1 MGFSADMLR
10 KYESSWKKM
19 LDHPFLREVADGSI
33 PDDRFANWLRQ
44 DYVFVR
50 EAIPFVALMI
60 PKAPLPHRKALA
72 ETIVGFHQE
81 LELFEKMAK
90 EHGVD
95 LVDVVPAP
103 TNRGYIDFLLRTA
116 ALEPYELAFTALYAG
131 EKAYLDSWQWVKD
144 HQQERSRWQAF
155 IDHWSSEAFRG
166 WVEWIAAELDQLADK
181 ASPELRARMEE
192 RFVDGLRYEYR
203 FWELAYRGES
213 WGVAE

>member
-1 MGFSADMLR
+1 MGFTSEVLD
-10 KYESSWKKM
+10 KYSSSWQKM
-19 LDHPFLREVADGSI
+19 LDHPFLKQVADGTI
-33 PDDRFANWLRQ
+33 PDERFANWLRQ

-72 ETIVGFHQE
+72 DTVVGFNQE
-81 LELFEKMAK
+81 LGLFEKMAA

-95 LVDVVPAP
+95 LQNVVAAP

-131 EKAYLDSWQWVKD
+131 EKAYLDSWRRVKQD
-144 HQQERSRWQAF
+144 QTERSKWQGF
-155 IDHWSSEAFRG
+155 IDHWSSDAFRD
-166 WVEWIAAELDQLADK
+166 WVDWIGAELDELAAK
-181 ASPELRARMEE
+181 ASPELRAQMEE
-192 RFVDGLRYEYR
+192 RFVDGLRYEYL
-203 FWELAYRGES
+203 FWELAYRGQS